1 MSEQPVLRKNHVY
14 QVDIDALSHEGRGL
28 ATLAGQRIFIEGA
41 LPGETVKIKLIN
53 KKKKIWSALTEEV
66 ITSAPDRQK
75 PPCAAADICG
85 GCSLQHMTLDAQ
97 HRMKQDTLKQQ
108 LSHFGQCK
116 VETLEPV
123 LKGDTLGYRKKARL
137 GVRFVPKKE
146 KVLVGFREKSSN
158 FLADMSQ
165 CEVLDP
171 RVGHNIVAIQELIAG
186 LDAKKTIPQI
196 EVAAS
201 ADDVALVFRHLEPL
215 SESDQ
220 QAILAFCQEHN
231 YQLFYQPQGPA
242 TVHRVWPEPDGEP
255 RLHYKL
261 DDLELAF
268 HPMDFTQ
275 VNASINEQMI
285 VRAIEWLQ
293 VTKEDQVLDLFCGL
307 GNFTLPLAQKARMV
321 IGVEGSDAMVE
332 RGYENLKNNNLDNG
346 DFFAADLFD
355 EDSLKVVPWERFSD
369 EPVKVLLDPPRSGA
383 EAVCKQLINKPVE
396 RIVYVSCNAATL
408 ARDTAILLEGGFTCE
423 KAGMMDMFPH
433 THHMESI
440 ALFTREKA

>member
-1 MSEQPVLRKNHVY
+1 MSEQPVLKKNHVY
-14 QVDIDALSHEGRGL
+14 QVTIDALSHEGRGL
-28 ATLAGQRIFIEGA
+28 STLAGQRIFIEGA
-41 LPGETVKIKLIN
+41 LPGETVKIKLLG
-53 KKKKIWSALTEEV
+53 KKKKIWTALTEEV
-66 ITSAPDRQK
+66 ISASADRQQ
-75 PPCAAADICG
+75 PPCGAAEICG
-85 GCSLQHMTLDAQ
+85 GCSLQHMTLEAQ
-97 HRMKQDTLKQQ
+97 HNMKQNTLKQQ
-108 LSHFGQCK
+108 LSHFGQCNI
-116 VETLEPV
+116 ETLEPV

-137 GVRFVPKKE
+137 GVRYVPKKE

-201 ADDVALVFRHLEPL
+201 ADEVALVFRHLEPL
-215 SESDQ
+215 SEADQ
-220 QAILAFCQEHN
+220 ESILSFCQAHN

-242 TVHRVWPEPDGEP
+242 SVHRVWPAPQGEP

-261 DDLELAF
+261 DDIQLSF

-285 VRAIEWLQ
+285 VRAIEWLDI
-293 VTKEDQVLDLFCGL
+293 TSDDQVLDLFCGL

-321 IGVEGSDAMVE
+321 IGVEGSDAMVK
-332 RGYENLKNNNLDNG
+332 RGYENLKNNNIENG
-346 DFFAADLFD
+346 DFFAADLFA
-355 EDSLKVVPWERFSD
+355 EDSLKIVPWERFGH

-383 EAVCKQLINKPVE
+383 EAVCKQLIHKPVK

-408 ARDTAILLEGGFTCE
+408 ARDTAILLEGGFKCE

-440 ALFTREKA
+440 ALFTR